1 MENQDNPKEPSS
13 TMLYVSNL
21 PFGVDDEQLREVFA
35 DYDVTSAY
43 VAVRRNGR
51 SKGFGFVSFGSSE
64 EQQKA
69 LEKAD
74 GLELDGRTLNVN
86 VAHKDE
92 RRDDKGVLKE
102 EFKSTERRNKN
113 TGGRRNDDDS
123 EPSETIVYV
132 SNLPFQYE
140 DSDLVE
146 LFTGLAVKSARV
158 ARRRNNRSKGF
169 AFVEFETAEDQE
181 RAIEL
186 DGQEIEGRSINVQK
200 SRTTQV
206 DKEPQQ
212 TNKGSDNT
220 VFISNLP
227 FQVDDEEL
235 AAAFTEAGISVKEAR
250 VATRANG
257 NSKGFGFVEL
267 GEESTVEEAI
277 KALDQTEIG
286 ERTVTLKDSKNNN
299 RNKGGNQKKRE
310 PKNNNN
316 NNNDNEGRQRQQRE
330 KKPSETLVYV
340 SNLAFQVEDPEL
352 EGLFEGLSI
361 KSCHVARRRNGRS
374 KGFGFVEFET
384 NEDQVNALKKNGE
397 DFQGRALTV
406 QVARED
412 VEEEGDASN

>member
-1 MENQDNPKEPSS
+1 
-13 TMLYVSNL
+13 MLYVSNL
-21 PFGVDDEQLREVFA
+21 PFGVDDEQLQEVFA
-35 DYDVTSAY
+35 EFDVTSAY

-51 SKGFGFVSFGSSE
+51 SKGFGFVSFGSAD

-74 GLELDGRTLNVN
+74 GLELEGRTLNVN

-92 RRDDKGVLKE
+92 RRDSKGVLKE
-102 EFKSTERRNKN
+102 EFKNTERKN
-113 TGGRRNDDDS
+113 NGGRRRGNDDS
-123 EPSETIVYV
+123 EPSQTIVYV

-146 LFTGLAVKSARV
+146 LFEGLAVKSARV
-158 ARRRNNRSKGF
+158 ARRRNDRSKGF
-169 AFVEFETAEDQE
+169 AFVEFETNEDQE
-181 RAIEL
+181 KALEK
-186 DGQEIEGRSINVQK
+186 DGEEIDGRSINVQK

-206 DKEPQQ
+206 EQKQERQQ
-212 TNKGSDNT
+212 QDQGSENT

-227 FQVDDEEL
+227 FQLEDEEL
-235 AAAFTEAGISVKEAR
+235 VAAFTDAGLAVKEAR
-250 VATRANG
+250 VARRANG

-267 GEESTVEEAI
+267 EEESTVEDAI

-299 RNKGGNQKKRE
+299 RRGGNKK
-310 PKNNNN
+310 P
-316 NNNDNEGRQRQQRE
+316 QQQRRAPRE
-330 KKPSETLVYV
+330 KRDSETLVYV
-340 SNLAFQVEDPEL
+340 SNLAFQVEDAEL
-352 EGLFEGLSI
+352 EELFSGLAI

-384 NEDQVNALKKNGE
+384 NADQQTALEKDGAEFN
-397 DFQGRALTV
+397 DRALTV

-412 VEEEGDASN
+412 VEEAGENDNNDE

>member
-1 MENQDNPKEPSS
+1 MENTQDNPKEPST

-21 PFGVDDEQLREVFA
+21 PFSVDDEQLREVFS

-51 SKGFGFVSFGSSE
+51 SKGFGFVSFGSSG

-102 EFKSTERRNKN
+102 EFKNTERKN
-113 TGGRRNDDDS
+113 NGGGRRRGNDDNS
-123 EPSETIVYV
+123 EPSQTIVYV

-140 DSDLVE
+140 DKDLEE
-146 LFTGLAVKSARV
+146 LFEGLAVKSARV
-158 ARRRNNRSKGF
+158 ARRRNDRSKGF
-169 AFVEFETAEDQE
+169 AFVEFETNEAQE
-181 RAIEL
+181 EALKL
-186 DGQEIEGRSINVQK
+186 DGKEIDGRSINVQK
-200 SRTTQV
+200 SKTTQV
-206 DKEPQQ
+206 EQKQEKQEQ
-212 TNKGSDNT
+212 GSDNT

-227 FQVDDEEL
+227 FSLEDDEL
-235 AAAFTEAGISVKEAR
+235 RDAFANAGLSVKEAR
-250 VATRANG
+250 VARRANG

-267 GEESTVEEAI
+267 NEESTVEDAI
-277 KALDQTEIG
+277 KALDQTELG
-286 ERTVTLKDSKNNN
+286 DRTVTLKDSKNNN
-299 RNKGGNQKKRE
+299 RGRGNGNKKKGPEKKERR
-310 PKNNNN
+310 P
-316 NNNDNEGRQRQQRE
+316 RE
-330 KKPSETLVYV
+330 KRPSQTLVYV
-340 SNLAFQVEDPEL
+340 SNLAFQVEDDEL
-352 EGLFEGLSI
+352 EGLFSGLSI

-384 NEDQVNALKKNGE
+384 FEDQQKALEQNGVE
-397 DFQGRALTV
+397 FQERALTV

-412 VEEEGDASN
+412 VVEEGDNTNNDEE